1 MAAPVEVAAP
11 PPEASPTDPSGVPI
25 DSFGVPRDNLFVTYN
40 PHGAA
45 GGLFAPA
52 YIHGYAPSEKAVA
65 DWNATKGGLTHEMV
79 ANDLLMPDEWKPPAP
94 QEQTRG
100 GGMVDASSTFPGD
113 GVYGGGNIPKNLVL
127 GKNAN
132 GTIDVEALRAL
143 SHGTPY
149 DVQGRRDAIAAR
161 LLANQQAQDEYNKAK
176 PAAADMDRG
185 DLARS
190 MPASFYHPPDEHG
203 GGGWWPG
210 VGDW

>member
-25 DSFGVPRDNLFVTYN
+25 DSFGVPRDNLFVSYN
-40 PHGAA
+40 PEGALS
-45 GGLFAPA
+45 GQFAPA
-52 YIHGYAPSEKAVA
+52 YIHGYAPSE
-65 DWNATKGGLTHEMV
+65 NAMI
-79 ANDLLMPDEWKPPAP
+79 NDLRMPDEWKPPAP

-143 SHGTPY
+143 SHGTAY
-149 DVQGRRDAIAAR
+149 DVGARRDAIAAR

>member
-1 MAAPVEVAAP
+1 MAAPVIAPP
-11 PPEASPTDPSGVPI
+11 PPEASPSPTDPSGVPI

-52 YIHGYAPSEKAVA
+52 YIHGYAPSEQAVA
-65 DWNATKGGLTHEMV
+65 DWQGQRGGLTHEMV
-79 ANDLLMPDEWKPPAP
+79 ANDLLMPDAWKPPAP

-113 GVYGGGNIPKNLVL
+113 GVYGGSNIPRNLTL
-127 GKNAN
+127 GKNPN
-132 GTIDVEALRAL
+132 GTIDTAALRAL
-143 SHGTPY
+143 SHGTAY

-176 PAAADMDRG
+176 PAVTDMTRSELAASPNMVWH
-185 DLARS
+185 
-190 MPASFYHPPDEHG
+190 PADEHG
-203 GGGWWPG
+203 GSGYYSGI
-210 VGDW
+210 GDW